1 MGDAGSF
8 TKSRVDEVASP
19 SPRTQVY
26 NPASPSSAEASSIAL
41 FCKLTPRDGTI
52 MFLSLYQY
60 TGALGSTLYPES
72 QGIKAGS
79 PLFTTI
85 TFGEFSVSGNFKPGK
100 GPMLG
105 RIAFGD
111 SSSRLLSR
119 RYSMKRKINQ
129 SHCKKISIFYGT
141 SSPFNE
147 QWFSKSYWTQG
158 HHVYI
163 KISLPLYC
171 IKRILQVF
179 IYLVHVHYRI
189 T

>member
-79 PLFTTI
+79 PLLTTI

-119 RYSMKRKINQ
+119 RYSLKRKINQ
-129 SHCKKISIFYGT
+129 SHCKKISIFYGI
-141 SSPFNE
+141 SPPFNE
-147 QWFSKSYWTQG
+147 QWISKSYWTQG
-158 HHVYI
+158 HHVRGVI
-163 KISLPLYC
+163 KKFVDCLYK
-171 IKRILQVF
+171 IKNQ
-179 IYLVHVHYRI
+179 
-189 T
+189 